1 VVIEEDYH
9 YITIFMRGEIDTS
22 YMREP
27 KNLEP
32 DKCEG
37 WDWYNWESD
46 TFKYPLFEPL
56 RIAREQGYQ
65 LFDTVAYGHHNST
78 LFGMCSN

>member
-1 VVIEEDYH
+1 MMDI
-9 YITIFMRGEIDTS
+9 ISLLFAFLLLPT
-22 YMREP
+22 
-27 KNLEP
+27 
-32 DKCEG
+32 G

-46 TFKYPLFEPL
+46 MFKYPLFEPL

-65 LFDTVAYGHHNST
+65 LFDTDTYGHHNST